1 MAQLERV
8 GYACCNIVA
17 LLGKGGNQWRH
28 RYSERGAIIT
38 VTDTTLVYEPKR
50 RPKLHVRVARA
61 DITEVRLITHA
72 YWFTPPWLEV
82 VIHHR
87 GGTLSIP
94 HVRRRTAERLREAL
108 GFKPFGQ

>member
-1 MAQLERV
+1 VTARV
-8 GYACCNIVA
+8 FRTRRA
-17 LLGKGGNQWRH
+17 R
-28 RYSERGAIIT
+28 IT
-38 VTDTTLVYEPKR
+38 LTDTLLVYEPKR
-50 RPKLHVRVARA
+50 EPQRRVSVARA
-61 DITEVRLITHA
+61 DITEARLITHA